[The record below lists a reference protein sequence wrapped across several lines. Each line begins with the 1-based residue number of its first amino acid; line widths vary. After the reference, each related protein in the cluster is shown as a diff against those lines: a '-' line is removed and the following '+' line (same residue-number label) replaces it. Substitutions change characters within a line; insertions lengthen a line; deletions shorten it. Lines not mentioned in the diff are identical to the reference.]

1 MSELLDDM
9 EGKEN
14 DLVDTM
20 RQEKEVMKTELKEYQ
35 FALQKREEELAK
47 LRHFMGE
54 LERDKRD
61 LLEDLEKE
69 KLISMRF

>member
-35 FALQKREEELAK
+35 FALQKREEELTK